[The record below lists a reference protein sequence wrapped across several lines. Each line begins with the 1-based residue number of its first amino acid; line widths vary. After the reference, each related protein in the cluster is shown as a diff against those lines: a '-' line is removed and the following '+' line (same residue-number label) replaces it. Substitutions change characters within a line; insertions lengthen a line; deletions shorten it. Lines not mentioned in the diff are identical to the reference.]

1 MGLWWLISQLVD
13 YDETSNK
20 MMKEKDAK
28 KSAREQRKN
37 QNKIWG
43 YRSVDK

>member
-13 YDETSNK
+13 DDETSNK

-28 KSAREQRKN
+28 KSA
-37 QNKIWG
+37 
-43 YRSVDK
+43 